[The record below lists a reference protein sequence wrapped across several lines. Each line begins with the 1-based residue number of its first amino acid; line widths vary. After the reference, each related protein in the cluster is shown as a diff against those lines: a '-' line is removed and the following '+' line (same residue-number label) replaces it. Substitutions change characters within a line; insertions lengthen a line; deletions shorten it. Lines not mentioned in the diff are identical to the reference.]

1 MNTQD
6 IWQFLSTQGVDFA
19 IKLLTAI
26 VAWII
31 GRWLLNLAVN
41 LIGKAITAP
50 FTLLARAL
58 GGAGDDLSQVAFAPG
73 SARLDA

>member
-6 IWQFLSTQGVDFA
+6 IWNFITTQGVDFG

-31 GRWLLNLAVN
+31 GRWLINLAW
-41 LIGKAITAP
+41 A
-50 FTLLARAL
+50 
-58 GGAGDDLSQVAFAPG
+58 
-73 SARLDA
+73 